1 MKRFHF
7 SHSTNKRLN
16 IIVGC
21 LAAVIWVVMLYLA
34 LQPDGNRPKQI
45 LTSNVHYT
53 ASAGQS
59 DGLVVS
65 QVTPYAIHPTT
76 SSLPSVS
83 RTTPSSGASSYRVH
97 ETSST
102 NAHTVGSGSGN
113 GMANSWNNGNSGNI
127 SYGGNMVALSSSLA
141 LAAPG
146 ASHANDIAMVAAAP
160 ERRGAPGGPNK
171 TPVNPLGPHVTP
183 VGDALLPLLLCAG
196 AFLILRLARRKRANE

>member
-7 SHSTNKRLN
+7 SHSTNKKLN

-34 LQPDGNRPKQI
+34 LQPDGNQPKQI

-59 DGLVVS
+59 EGLAVS
-65 QVTPYAIHPTT
+65 QVAPYAIHPTT
-76 SSLPSVS
+76 SSLPSAS
-83 RTTPSSGASSYRVH
+83 RTTPFSGASSYAIH
-97 ETSST
+97 ETGST
-102 NAHTVGSGSGN
+102 NAHTVGSGKGI
-113 GMANSWNNGNSGNI
+113 ANSWSNGNSGNI
-127 SYGGNMVALSSSLA
+127 SSGGNMVVLSSSLA

-146 ASHANDIAMVAAAP
+146 ASHANDIAKVAAAP
-160 ERRGAPGGPNK
+160 ERRGAGPRR
-171 TPVNPLGPHVTP
+171 VTGFPTEPFTDP

>member
-7 SHSTNKRLN
+7 SHSTNKKLN

-21 LAAVIWVVMLYLA
+21 LAAVIWVVMLYVA
-34 LQPDGNRPKQI
+34 LRPEGNRPKQI

-59 DGLVVS
+59 EGLTMS
-65 QVTPYAIHPTT
+65 QVAPYAIHPTT
-76 SSLPSVS
+76 SSLPSAS
-83 RTTPSSGASSYRVH
+83 RTTPFSGASSYAIH

-102 NAHTVGSGSGN
+102 SAHTVGSGSGK
-113 GMANSWNNGNSGNI
+113 GIANSWNNGNSGNI

-146 ASHANDIAMVAAAP
+146 ATQANDIAKVAAAP
-160 ERRGAPGGPNK
+160 ERRAAGPRR
-171 TPVNPLGPHVTP
+171 VTEFPTEPFTDP

>member
-7 SHSTNKRLN
+7 SNSTNKRLN

-21 LAAVIWVVMLYLA
+21 LAAVILVVMLSLA
-34 LQPDGNRPKQI
+34 LQPDGNQPKQI

-59 DGLVVS
+59 EGLAVS
-65 QVTPYAIHPTT
+65 QVSPYAIHPTT
-76 SSLPSVS
+76 PSLPSAS
-83 RTTPSSGASSYRVH
+83 RTVPSSGASSYIVY

-102 NAHTVGSGSGN
+102 SAHTGGSGSGN
-113 GMANSWNNGNSGNI
+113 GMANSWNNGNSRNI

-146 ASHANDIAMVAAAP
+146 ATQANDIAKVAAAP
-160 ERRGAPGGPNK
+160 ERRGAGPRRVDQNNKPGGPFDD
-171 TPVNPLGPHVTP
+171 PI
-183 VGDALLPLLLCAG
+183 GDALLPLALLACAY
-196 AFLILRLARRKRANE
+196 FLIRATRKKKQA

>member
-1 MKRFHF
+1 MKRFQF
-7 SHSTNKRLN
+7 SHSTNKKLN

-34 LQPDGNRPKQI
+34 LQPDGNQPKQI

-59 DGLVVS
+59 DGLAVS

-76 SSLPSVS
+76 SSLPSAS
-83 RTTPSSGASSYRVH
+83 RTTPSSGASSFIVH

-102 NAHTVGSGSGN
+102 SAHTVGSGSGN
-113 GMANSWNNGNSGNI
+113 GMANSWSNGNSGNI

-146 ASHANDIAMVAAAP
+146 ASHANDIAKVAAAP
-160 ERRGAPGGPNK
+160 ERRGAGPRRVDQNNK
-171 TPVNPLGPHVTP
+171 PDGPFEDP
-183 VGDALLPLLLCAG
+183 VGDALLPLALLACAYI
-196 AFLILRLARRKRANE
+196 LIRATRKKMQA